1 MQHAQ
6 HAPGRRARS
15 SAFIAIAILFALVLC
30 VLLMY
35 TYYNISERD
44 LRYYLMDELKQ
55 TATYMRLEFEKKP
68 PFTPSALDETVSN
81 YFIRHDLTTNSLN
94 DRHAQKAVLDFRV
107 LDDSVERTLFAYDK
121 TNGMRVFGKSNQ
133 YVTAS
138 QIAAA
143 LSGSTYSYLRTTLDD
158 GMRMTTAQLRIGL
171 GRSVYGLRI
180 AVPTR
185 EVLIAALPPMLL
197 SMTLML
203 ALMGMLFLYVH
214 FTSRS
219 FIRQAEHGASRLQR
233 ILDSV
238 HSHVFVVRPEDD
250 HVLFMNKAMRE
261 AYRVQDADLA
271 GKRCWE
277 VIQTGMTER
286 CPFCAME
293 KLEAEPTKA
302 YVWERTNEATG
313 RTYRNT
319 DLLIEWD
326 DGQLVHMEHAED
338 ITESRRLLEV
348 MARQVEHQKLL
359 AKISLDIGTQRQFSE
374 QLQHI
379 LRDSAGF
386 VGADRALVLRYDAA
400 DQALVFSAEWCAQG
414 QRPLREVALS
424 LPYREQD
431 TRHTQD
437 EDGTPRMVRLAQIPA
452 PLREHAQLLGIQSLV
467 YVPVQVEFGER
478 VVLCFATS
486 RPEHVWPEQDMALM
500 HMLSGIFSVAIQR
513 NRTQQ
518 QLDQTQRTLH
528 SVMEHIPLGI
538 YWKDR
543 HSRYLGCN
551 KQYGTLM
558 GIDPAKVTGHTD
570 TELFAEEI
578 AIQHCATD
586 QEAMTTGNIV
596 SGYIGSSMHRDAA
609 SLWISEKKL
618 AVYDD
623 AGNVAFIL
631 GILENI
637 TQRKVA
643 EQRRDQSLAQLKAV
657 MENYPGVIWSL
668 DNQYRCT
675 MAGGFL
681 RDQNMRLPA
690 DEWLGQTVDELY
702 DDLPEVIDYCKRTY
716 TEGPQNF
723 TVSYSEMSFSF
734 YTAPMFD
741 ENGHVFGIVTT
752 CMDVTDAVRMQH
764 ELEQAIMT
772 AERASH
778 AKSDFLS
785 RMSHEIRTPMNVI
798 IGMCRIALRAESQEK
813 IQHSLEQID
822 VSAKH
827 LLGLINDILD
837 MSKIEANKLELHD
850 EPFDLEHMLMTISNN
865 IMVRAEE
872 RKQMLQILTAR
883 DMPKW
888 FVGDELRLS
897 QVITNLFTNAI
908 KFSPDGGNIVLS
920 VKEMSREQ
928 DLSTLEFRV
937 RDHGI
942 GMTPE
947 QVNKLFQ
954 SFEQADG
961 GIARKYGG
969 TGLGLAICKSIVNLM
984 HGDIWVESEPGK
996 GSTFIFT
1003 VQMAVAPA
1011 QASQSGEIKT
1021 KLPEDLRVLVIDDSY
1036 ETCDYF
1042 KSIMDGFGVACD
1054 HALSGA
1060 EAIRR
1065 IQQTQAQGKPYHILF
1080 VDWRMPEMDGI
1091 ETVRRVKDLLEE
1103 NALVI
1108 MISGADLSDV
1118 RQEAMQA
1125 GVHHFV
1131 SKPLFPS
1138 EVFNVLTSILNAD
1151 SDKLPIKEHSVNVV
1165 PDLTA
1170 YTVLLAEDMEFNR
1183 EVAISMLEVTH
1194 CAIDQ
1199 AKDGREALD
1208 MFTADPTRYGCIL
1221 MDMQM
1226 PEMDGLTA
1234 TRAIRALDIPW
1245 AKKIPIVAMT
1255 ANVFR
1260 DDIAQCLAAGMDDHI
1275 GKPIEDS
1282 TLYEKLAFY
1291 LQKGAASA
1299 LDDSSAHRAQQQK
1312 HTEGEDFLP
1321 YVDIAAGLA
1330 RLRNRKLLST
1340 LLGSFLRG
1348 NKYQELREEIA
1359 AGNLAQA
1366 ALHAQALRST
1376 ATNIMLGELTDRL
1389 SDVEAALKLGI
1400 APHEDTMAALDQAFE
1415 QTMQTVSRA
1424 IEHLNRGE

>member
-1 MQHAQ
+1 MQHATG
-6 HAPGRRARS
+6 HRTRTG
-15 SAFIAIAILFALVLC
+15 AFIAIALVFALILC

-35 TYYNISERD
+35 TYYSITDRD

-55 TATYMRLEFEKKP
+55 TATYMRLEFEKKE
-68 PFTPSALDETVSN
+68 PSEPSGLDDAIAN
-81 YFIRHDLTTNSLN
+81 YFVRHDITNSPLN
-94 DRHAQKAVLDFRV
+94 VRHSQKAVMDFRA
-107 LDDSVERTLFAYDK
+107 LNEGAERTLLSYDK
-121 TNGMRVFGKSNQ
+121 PNGLRVFAKTEQHAS
-133 YVTAS
+133 AS
-138 QIAAA
+138 QVAAA
-143 LSGSTYSYLRTTLDD
+143 LSGSTYSYLQTTRDD
-158 GMRMTTAQLRIGL
+158 GTRMIAAQLRMGI
-171 GRSVYGLRI
+171 GRSTYGLRI
-180 AVPTR
+180 AVPAQ
-185 EVLIAALPPMLL
+185 EVLLAALPSMLL
-197 SMTLML
+197 SMALML
-203 ALMGMLFLYVH
+203 ALVGMLFLYVT
-214 FTSRS
+214 FTSRR
-219 FIRQAEHGASRLQR
+219 FMRQAERGATRLQR

-250 HVLFMNKAMRE
+250 HVLFMNKSMRE
-261 AYRVQDADLA
+261 AYRVQDEDLN

-277 VIQTGMTER
+277 VIQTGMTDR
-286 CPFCAME
+286 CPFCAMD
-293 KLEAEPTKA
+293 KLEADPTRA

-348 MARQVEHQKLL
+348 MARQVEQQKLL
-359 AKISLDIGTQRQFSE
+359 AKISLDIGTE
-374 QLQHI
+374 QQLGDQLRNI
-379 LRDSAGF
+379 LCDSAGF
-386 VGADRALVLRYDAA
+386 VSADRAMILRYNA
-400 DQALVFSAEWCAQG
+400 DNRAIRFSAEWCAKG
-414 QRPLREVALS
+414 QRPLREVALTLS
-424 LPYREQD
+424 FRSEESHGMP
-431 TRHTQD
+431 
-437 EDGTPRMVRLAQIPA
+437 DGGGKPSVLSLAQLPA
-452 PLREHAQLLGIQSLV
+452 SLREHAQLLGIQSLV
-467 YVPVQVEFGER
+467 YVPVQTDFDEQVF
-478 VVLCFATS
+478 LCFASS
-486 RPEHVWPEQDMALM
+486 RADHAWQEQDLALM
-500 HMLSGIFSVAIQR
+500 HMLAGIFAVAMRRQQ
-513 NRTQQ
+513 TQQ
-518 QLDQTQRTLH
+518 QLDQTQRTLS

-538 YWKDR
+538 YWKDK

-551 KQYGTLM
+551 RQYGTLM
-558 GIDPAKVTGHTD
+558 GIDPATVNGHTD

-623 AGNVAFIL
+623 SGEVAFIL

-668 DNQYRCT
+668 DSQYRCT

-702 DDLPEVIDYCKRTY
+702 DDLPEVVEHCKRTY
-716 TEGPQNF
+716 TEGPQTF

-752 CMDVTDAVRMQH
+752 CMDVSDAVRMQH

-850 EPFDLEHMLMTISNN
+850 EPFDLEHMLMTVSNN

-908 KFSPDGGNIVLS
+908 KFLPDGGNIVLS
-920 VKEMSREQ
+920 VKELAREQ

-942 GMTPE
+942 GMTPD
-947 QVNKLFQ
+947 QVSKLFQ

-984 HGDIWVESEPGK
+984 HGEIWVESEPGK

-1003 VQMAVAPA
+1003 VEMAVAAA
-1011 QASQSGEIKT
+1011 QASQTGEVKT

-1065 IQQTQAQGKPYHILF
+1065 VQQAQTQGKPYHILF
-1080 VDWRMPEMDGI
+1080 VDWRMPEMDGV
-1091 ETVRRVKDLLEE
+1091 ETVRRIKDLLEE

-1131 SKPLFPS
+1131 SKPLVPS
-1138 EVFNVLTSILNAD
+1138 EVFNVLTSILNTD

-1194 CAIDQ
+1194 CAVDQ

-1208 MFTADPTRYGCIL
+1208 MFTADPARYGCIL

-1291 LQKGAASA
+1291 LHKGAADA
-1299 LDDSSAHRAQQQK
+1299 LDEGGGHRSAQTGQS
-1312 HTEGEDFLP
+1312 ESDDFLP
-1321 YVDIAAGLA
+1321 YVDLAAGLA
-1330 RLRNRKLLST
+1330 KLRNRKLLAT

-1348 NKYQELREEIA
+1348 NKHRELCDEIA
-1359 AGNLAQA
+1359 AGNLPQA
-1366 ALHAQALRST
+1366 MLHVQSLRST
-1376 ATNIMLGELTDRL
+1376 AANIMLTELSDRL

-1400 APHEDTMAALDQAFE
+1400 APHADTLAGLDQAFE
-1415 QTMQTVSRA
+1415 QTLRTVSHA